1 MSYAIVEA
9 GAAEWAGL
17 LAGRPE
23 AHLLQ
28 SSQWGEFKSRFGWR
42 PQRLALCGPAG
53 LAAGAQILWRSQW
66 GLKIAYVPRGP
77 LWAED
82 ERANELLLA
91 ALERVARRQR
101 AVFLRLEPNDLDDG
115 GFDQRRSALLLAG
128 YEPAAPLQPAASI
141 LLDLTPEP
149 DALFAAFSKG
159 HRADIRRAE
168 RNGVTVRAG
177 TSDDDLGRFYAIMEA
192 TSARAQFAIHS
203 RDYYAGAW
211 ELFGGREPGQPTSAA
226 RLLLAE
232 LAGETVAAFLVFG
245 LGREAQYMYS
255 GATEAGLK
263 SGANHALQWAA
274 LQWARE
280 RGCARYDF
288 WGVPAAFAEL
298 EAAAG
303 DEERARLEAAA
314 QASGLAGVYRFKKG
328 FGGAVVSYAPAYDR
342 VFFRPAYW
350 LWRRRRGES

>member
-1 MSYAIVEA
+1 MSYAIIEV
-9 GAAEWAGL
+9 GAAEWADE
-17 LAGRPE
+17 LAGRPD

-28 SSQWGEFKSRFGWR
+28 SSQWGEFKGRFGWR
-42 PQRLALCGPAG
+42 PQRLALRGPG
-53 LAAGAQILWRSQW
+53 GFVAGAQILWRSQW

-91 ALERVARRQR
+91 ALERIARRQR
-101 AVFLRLEPNDLDDG
+101 AVFLRLEPNQLDDG
-115 GFDQRRSALLLAG
+115 GFDRRHSALLLAG

-141 LLDLTPEP
+141 HLDLAPAPE
-149 DALFAAFSKG
+149 ALLAGFSKG

-177 TSDDDLGRFYAIMEA
+177 ETDEDLGTFYSIMEA

-203 RDYYAGAW
+203 RDYYAQAW
-211 ELFGGREPGQPTSAA
+211 ELFGGRKPGDHASAA

-245 LGREAQYMYS
+245 FGSEAQYMYS
-255 GATEAGLK
+255 GATDAGLK

-274 LQWARE
+274 LRWARE

-288 WGVPAAFAEL
+288 WGVPAAFADL
-298 EAAAG
+298 EAAA
-303 DEERARLEAAA
+303 DDAERARLEEAA
-314 QASGLAGVYRFKKG
+314 QASGMAGVYRFKKG
-328 FGGAVVSYAPAYDR
+328 FGGAVVRYAPAYDL

-350 LWRRRRGES
+350 LWQRRRGEG